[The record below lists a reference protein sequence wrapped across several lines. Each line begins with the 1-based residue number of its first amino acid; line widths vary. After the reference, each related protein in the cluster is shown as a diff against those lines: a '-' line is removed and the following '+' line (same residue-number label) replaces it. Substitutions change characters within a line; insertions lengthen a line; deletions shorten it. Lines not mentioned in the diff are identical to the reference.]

1 MTEILKNIVCGL
13 GALYLLYHF
22 GSLMVLLAK
31 ELLHR
36 SLKRSDS
43 DLNSESG

>member
-1 MTEILKNIVCGL
+1 MVETLKNIVCGL

-36 SLKRSDS
+36 SFKRSDN
-43 DLNSESG
+43 DLNSEGG